1 MLFRSR
7 GCDVIDKVTGNDKFI
22 ADNRIIYTVN
32 ADETYT
38 IKECLP
44 SRGNNGSSSLISSE
58 TDPNIKKVS
67 SIEAGAFED
76 CDYISRVFLED
87 TNQLKVIPKDCFKN
101 CDKLREV
108 KLPITVNRIE
118 GGAFKEIELVTVRI
132 PGKEVHIVSDA
143 FEHGSEGGATIAT
156 YPNTSA
162 YDYAEYYDINIE
174 IIEEGFEVRFFDWDG
189 TELREPQYVEEG
201 RSAEPPEKEQIGRAH
216 V

>member
-1 MLFRSR
+1 MAAYFGVGSEGYESRIMCTDKQNVSGAVPGLFSGVIKDYEDGDPEAEVFEKKVQGNDRILSVTLTDVKALPDYAFDSCERLEKVDIGPACESMGKAPFR

-108 KLPITVNRIE
+108 KASYNC
-118 GGAFKEIELVTVRI
+118 
-132 PGKEVHIVSDA
+132 
-143 FEHGSEGGATIAT
+143 
-156 YPNTSA
+156 
-162 YDYAEYYDINIE
+162 
-174 IIEEGFEVRFFDWDG
+174 
-189 TELREPQYVEEG
+189 
-201 RSAEPPEKEQIGRAH
+201 
-216 V
+216 